1 MSHLT
6 FCITL
11 DRKQIQIKEQL
22 FKGRAFS
29 NVATDYRFQPVESR
43 VVSSRRRFFV
53 DADADAEEL
62 EMPWPLSIIYVSD
75 LPLQLVKATVTV
87 LTLAPWKSQQPIG
100 LLAFNVWLPK
110 EPITSFFMAKSL

>member
-1 MSHLT
+1 MLLYLMSHLT
-6 FCITL
+6 FCIRL
-11 DRKQIQIKEQL
+11 DRKQIQIKEQY
-22 FKGRAFS
+22 FKGRTFS
-29 NVATDYRFQPVESR
+29 NVATDCRFQPVESR

-87 LTLAPWKSQQPIG
+87 LTLAPWKGQQPIG
-100 LLAFNVWLPK
+100 L
-110 EPITSFFMAKSL
+110 